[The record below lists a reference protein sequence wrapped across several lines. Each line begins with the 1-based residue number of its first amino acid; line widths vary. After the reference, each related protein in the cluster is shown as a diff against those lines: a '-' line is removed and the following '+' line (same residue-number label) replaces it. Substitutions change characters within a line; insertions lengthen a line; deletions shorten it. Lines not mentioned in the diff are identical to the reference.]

1 MTIKTHA
8 VRQLVLEVLD
18 TIERPYTADVVD
30 DVFAAIEHDP
40 AFLERY
46 RALCASSLG
55 THVVNQAIGYSTAS
69 ALGTTGARQRPSAK
83 NTLAQSYSL
92 LELPPPPGDATVLRK
107 QAAGAGLPDPGPDA
121 REIDIEHDIACDA
134 TLLPTDRE
142 ALINARRGQGVFR
155 TRVLQIERQ
164 CRLTG
169 VDDPDHLRASHIMPW
184 GRSSHQQRLDRY
196 NGLMLAPHVD
206 HLFDRGYISFNDDGA
221 LLVANDAISALLKTW
236 GIDADDASRAARP
249 FAPKQCIYMD
259 WHRTHLFQPRSE
271 ASLAT
276 RPR

>member
-1 MTIKTHA
+1 MIKTHA

-46 RALCASSLG
+46 RVLCSSDLG
-55 THVVNQAIGYSTAS
+55 THVVNQAIGYGTAT
-69 ALGTTGARQRPSAK
+69 ALGTTGTKQRPSTK
-83 NTLAQSYSL
+83 NKLAQSYSL
-92 LELPPPPGDATVLRK
+92 LELPPPPCDATSLRK
-107 QAAGAGLPDPGPDA
+107 QAAGAGAQDPEQSA
-121 REIDIEHDIACDA
+121 REIDIEHDIACDS

-155 TRVLQIERQ
+155 KRVLQIEAQ

-184 GRSSHQQRLDRY
+184 GQSSHQQRLDRH

-206 HLFDRGYISFNDDGA
+206 HLFDRGHISFNDDGT
-221 LLVANDAISALLKTW
+221 LLVANDAIRALLKTW
-236 GIDADDASRAARP
+236 GIDADAPSRAARP
-249 FAPKQCIYMD
+249 FDPKQCIYMD
-259 WHRTHLFQPRSE
+259 WHRTHLFRSRSA
-271 ASLAT
+271 ASLTT
-276 RPR
+276 RLR